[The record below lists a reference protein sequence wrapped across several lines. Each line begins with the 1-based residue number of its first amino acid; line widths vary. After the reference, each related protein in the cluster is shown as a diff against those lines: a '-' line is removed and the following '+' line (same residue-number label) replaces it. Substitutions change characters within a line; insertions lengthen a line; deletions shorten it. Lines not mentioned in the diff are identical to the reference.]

1 MSEPVVRLFET
12 EQHAQS
18 AVDHLIRR
26 GFPSDTINFV
36 KPSADAST
44 SLESITDRIAAGHV
58 LRAHAKV
65 YAAGVHGGRSLV
77 AVRAPFG
84 RAVLAQDIMDTYS
97 PVGSGL
103 RVRRDAFREWDD
115 AAPLSSG
122 LSMTTLLKD
131 PAPLSGAFG
140 LGTKAFGGKP
150 MFGSLTGPRFALSS
164 MFGLPL
170 LSRGGKPHFGSLAS
184 SRFALSSMIG
194 LPLLTKSRRE
204 R

>member
-26 GFPSDTINFV
+26 GFPKDTINFL
-36 KPSADAST
+36 KPSGDPSE
-44 SLESITDRIAAGHV
+44 SIDSITDKIAAGHV

-65 YAAGVHGGRSLV
+65 YAASVHGGRSLV

-84 RAVLAQDIMDTYS
+84 RSVLAQDIMGTYS
-97 PVGSGL
+97 PVDSGL
-103 RVRRDAFREWDD
+103 RVRRDALREWDD

-122 LSMTTLLKD
+122 LSMTTLLRD
-131 PAPLSGAFG
+131 PAPLSSAFG

-150 MFGSLTGPRFALSS
+150 MFGGLASPRFAMSS

-170 LSRGGKPHFGSLAS
+170 LSGGGKPYFGGLAS

-194 LPLLTKSRRE
+194 LPLLTKSRRA